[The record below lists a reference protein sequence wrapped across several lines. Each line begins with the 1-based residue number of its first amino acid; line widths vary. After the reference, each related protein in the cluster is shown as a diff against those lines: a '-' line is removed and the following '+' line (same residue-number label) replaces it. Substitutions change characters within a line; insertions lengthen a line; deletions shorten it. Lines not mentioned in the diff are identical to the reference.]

1 MFFTVGEPKRTLDL
15 AVFDE
20 PPATKRQIPVEQLN
34 QSYSV
39 VEAKLEM
46 AEKVLS
52 YCTYNLQLTMQI
64 WIRVPENIESLLAKR
79 AENSAEIASLIQQLR
94 EQAESEEETQL
105 LDRACPRWSF
115 SENYGELLRQIVD
128 GEATTE
134 ARAETT
140 NVLLPLS
147 LDHASWKAFVEYLR
161 ALKYVEFTGESR
173 EKIIGRA
180 RELLRQNQEL
190 KSIVAESERL
200 HERLSQLASIVEYAN
215 DAIVLYTLGGTIV
228 SWNKCAERIYG
239 YSAKDVLG
247 RSRSMLMAPE
257 EQDEFGK
264 LSKKLLAQAKMPPFE
279 ATHTRKDGNRIR
291 VSMSLS
297 QVKDASGKTVG
308 FATIT
313 REISDS
319 KR

>member
-1 MFFTVGEPKRTLDL
+1 M
-15 AVFDE
+15 
-20 PPATKRQIPVEQLN
+20 QQLN
-34 QSYSV
+34 QSYNA

-52 YCTYNLQLTMQI
+52 YCAYNLQLTMQI

-79 AENSAEIASLIQQLR
+79 AENSAEIASLTQQLR
-94 EQAESEEETQL
+94 EQAESEEEIRL
-105 LDRACPRWSF
+105 LDTACPRWSF

-128 GEATTE
+128 GQASAEAGP
-134 ARAETT
+134 ETT

-147 LDHASWKAFVEYLR
+147 LDHASWKAFVEYVR
-161 ALKYVEFTGESR
+161 ALKYVEFTGESK
-173 EKIIGRA
+173 EKIIGRTL
-180 RELLRQNQEL
+180 ELLRQNQEL
-190 KSIVAESERL
+190 KSVVAERKRL
-200 HERLSQLASIVEYAN
+200 HERLTQLASIVEYAN

-228 SWNKCAERIYG
+228 SWNKGAQSIYG
-239 YSAKDVLG
+239 YSATEVLG

-257 EQDEFGK
+257 QQDEFGRLSEK
-264 LSKKLLAQAKMPPFE
+264 LVTQERIPPCE
-279 ATHTRKDGNRIR
+279 ATHIRKDGKRIH

-313 REISDS
+313 REINHS
-319 KR
+319 KP

>member
-1 MFFTVGEPKRTLDL
+1 M
-15 AVFDE
+15 
-20 PPATKRQIPVEQLN
+20 QQLN
-34 QSYSV
+34 QSYSA

-79 AENSAEIASLIQQLR
+79 SENSAEIASLTQQLR
-94 EQAESEEETQL
+94 EQAESEEEIRL
-105 LDRACPRWSF
+105 LDTACPRWSF

-128 GEATTE
+128 GQASAEAG
-134 ARAETT
+134 AEMT

-147 LDHASWKAFVEYLR
+147 LDHASWKAFVEYVR
-161 ALKYVEFTGESR
+161 ALKYVEFTGESK
-173 EKIIGRA
+173 EKIIGRTL
-180 RELLRQNQEL
+180 ELLRQNQEL
-190 KSIVAESERL
+190 KSVVAERKRL
-200 HERLSQLASIVEYAN
+200 HERLTQLASIVEYAN

-228 SWNKCAERIYG
+228 SWNKGAQSIYG
-239 YSAKDVLG
+239 YSATEVLG

-257 EQDEFGK
+257 QQDEFDRLSEK
-264 LSKKLLAQAKMPPFE
+264 LVTQERIPPCE
-279 ATHTRKDGNRIR
+279 ATHIRKDGKHIR

-297 QVKDASGKTVG
+297 QVKDANGKTVG

-319 KR
+319 KA

>member
-1 MFFTVGEPKRTLDL
+1 M
-15 AVFDE
+15 
-20 PPATKRQIPVEQLN
+20 QQLN
-34 QSYSV
+34 QSYSA

-79 AENSAEIASLIQQLR
+79 AENSAEIAILTQQLR
-94 EQAESEEETQL
+94 EQAESEEEMRL
-105 LDRACPRWSF
+105 LDTACPRWSF

-128 GEATTE
+128 GQAFAEAG
-134 ARAETT
+134 AEMTG
-140 NVLLPLS
+140 VLLPLS
-147 LDHASWKAFVEYLR
+147 LDHASWKAFVEYVR
-161 ALKYVEFTGESR
+161 ALKYVEFTGESK
-173 EKIIGRA
+173 EKIIGRT

-190 KSIVAESERL
+190 KSVVAERKRL
-200 HERLSQLASIVEYAN
+200 HERLSQLASLVEYAN

-239 YSAKDVLG
+239 YSEKDVLG
-247 RSRSMLMAPE
+247 RSRSMLMAPD
-257 EQDEFGK
+257 QADEFGR
-264 LSKKLLAQAKMPPFE
+264 LSKDLVKEEIIPPCE
-279 ATHTRKDGNRIR
+279 TTHIRKDGKSIR

-297 QVKDASGKTVG
+297 QVRDANGKIVG

-313 REISDS
+313 RVIGDS
-319 KR
+319 KA

>member
-1 MFFTVGEPKRTLDL
+1 V
-15 AVFDE
+15 
-20 PPATKRQIPVEQLN
+20 QQLN
-34 QSYSV
+34 QSYSA

-79 AENSAEIASLIQQLR
+79 AENSAEIAILTQQLR
-94 EQAESEEETQL
+94 ELAESEEEMRL
-105 LDRACPRWSF
+105 LDTACPRWSF

-128 GEATTE
+128 GQAFAEAG
-134 ARAETT
+134 AEMTS
-140 NVLLPLS
+140 VLLPLS
-147 LDHASWKAFVEYLR
+147 LDHASWKAFVEYVR
-161 ALKYVEFTGESR
+161 ALKYVEFTGESK
-173 EKIIGRA
+173 EKIIGRT

-190 KSIVAESERL
+190 KSVVAERKRL
-200 HERLSQLASIVEYAN
+200 HERLSQLASLVEYAN

-239 YSAKDVLG
+239 YSEKDVLG
-247 RSRSMLMAPE
+247 RSRSMLMAPD
-257 EQDEFGK
+257 QADEFGR
-264 LSKKLLAQAKMPPFE
+264 LSKDLVKEEIIPPCE
-279 ATHTRKDGNRIR
+279 TTHIRKDGKSIR

-297 QVKDASGKTVG
+297 QVRDANGKIVG

-313 REISDS
+313 RVINDS
-319 KR
+319 KA

>member
-1 MFFTVGEPKRTLDL
+1 V
-15 AVFDE
+15 
-20 PPATKRQIPVEQLN
+20 QQLN
-34 QSYSV
+34 QSYSA

-79 AENSAEIASLIQQLR
+79 AENSAEIASLTQQLR
-94 EQAESEEETQL
+94 ELAESEEEIRL

-128 GEATTE
+128 GQAFAEAG
-134 ARAETT
+134 AEMT

-147 LDHASWKAFVEYLR
+147 LDHASWKAFVEYVR
-161 ALKYVEFTGESR
+161 ALKYVEFTGESK
-173 EKIIGRA
+173 EKIIDRT

-190 KSIVAESERL
+190 KSVVAERKRL
-200 HERLSQLASIVEYAN
+200 HERLTQLASIVEYAN

-239 YSAKDVLG
+239 YSEKDVLG
-247 RSRSMLMAPE
+247 RSRSMLMAPD
-257 EQDEFGK
+257 QADEFGR
-264 LSKKLLAQAKMPPFE
+264 LSKDLVKEEIIPPCE
-279 ATHTRKDGNRIR
+279 ATHIRKDGKSIR

-297 QVKDASGKTVG
+297 QVRDANGKIVG

-313 REISDS
+313 RVISDS
-319 KR
+319 KA

>member
-1 MFFTVGEPKRTLDL
+1 V
-15 AVFDE
+15 
-20 PPATKRQIPVEQLN
+20 QQLN
-34 QSYSV
+34 QSYSA

-79 AENSAEIASLIQQLR
+79 AENSAEIASLTQQLR
-94 EQAESEEETQL
+94 ELAESEEEIRL
-105 LDRACPRWSF
+105 LDTACPRWSF
-115 SENYGELLRQIVD
+115 SDNYGELLRQIVD
-128 GEATTE
+128 GQASPEAE
-134 ARAETT
+134 AEAETT

-147 LDHASWKAFVEYLR
+147 LDHASWKAFVEYVR
-161 ALKYVEFTGESR
+161 ALKYVEFTGESK
-173 EKIIGRA
+173 EKIIGRT

-190 KSIVAESERL
+190 KSVVAERKRL
-200 HERLSQLASIVEYAN
+200 HERLTQLASIVEYAN

-228 SWNKCAERIYG
+228 SWNKGAQNIYG
-239 YSAKDVLG
+239 YSATEVLG
-247 RSRSMLMAPE
+247 RSRSMLMAPDQ
-257 EQDEFGK
+257 QDEFGK
-264 LSKKLLAQAKMPPFE
+264 LSEKLVTEERIPPCE
-279 ATHTRKDGNRIR
+279 ATHIRKDGKRIH

-313 REISDS
+313 REISHS
-319 KR
+319 KP